1 MRCVQRRVEALDLS
15 LLEWLAQRKISNQKK
30 MKQSSF
36 PCRSRVM

>member
-30 MKQSSF
+30 KNETK
-36 PCRSRVM
+36 